1 MHLLCFARRG
11 GHIISIAREVGKLK
25 IYCWCFN
32 YYSERLAFSSSNECD
47 MMEKCV
53 VGQCSK
59 FRRKPKR
66 HKLQITSF
74 SFQISLEEL
83 DGERG
88 RKKNYYGSFF
98 WKADLP
104 RCLRN
109 NAKCATMQSEGV
121 ITRVWNLK
129 TFKVEDVVHTFMP
142 LNP

>member
-1 MHLLCFARRG
+1 M
-11 GHIISIAREVGKLK
+11 
-25 IYCWCFN
+25 WW
-32 YYSERLAFSSSNECD
+32 
-47 MMEKCV
+47 KCV

-74 SFQISLEEL
+74 SVLNFTW
-83 DGERG
+83 GVG
-88 RKKNYYGSFF
+88 RRARESNNKTNYYGSFF

-121 ITRVWNLK
+121 ITRVWSLK
-129 TFKVEDVVHTFMP
+129 TFKVEDVVRTFMP
-142 LNP
+142 LKSFEAINLLKLEQIFVPCFNNNVKRTKILL